1 MFRFSLAVISGLC
14 LGMPALAGSGADGMF
29 QELSKDFGTVA
40 RGPELSFPFRFTN
53 NTGQT
58 VHVASVRVSCGCT
71 TAQALQTDVEPGK
84 TGVILAS
91 MDTRRFLGAKRVTIF
106 VQFDRPQW
114 SESRLWVQANSRD
127 DLSISP
133 DGLAFGQT
141 SQGSHPVQTVTVT
154 FYGNGQRTI
163 EESRG
168 DSAYIQTAV
177 KELQR
182 NPTEVSYQVRAS
194 IRPDT
199 PAGKW
204 FSDVWLKTN
213 DPSMPRIRIPLTVDV
228 EPVATAQAKAAK
240 PKL

>member
-14 LGMPALAGSGADGMF
+14 LGMPARADSWADGMF
-29 QELSKDFGTVA
+29 QELSKDFGAVA

-53 NTGQT
+53 NTGRA

-71 TAQALQTDVEPGK
+71 SAQALQTDIEPGK
-84 TGVILAS
+84 TGVILAL
-91 MDTRRFLGAKRVTIF
+91 MDTRRFLGPKRVNIF
-106 VQFDRPQW
+106 VQFDQPQW
-114 SESRLWVQANSRD
+114 GETQLSVQAHSRD
-127 DLSISP
+127 DLTVSP

-141 SQGSHPVQTVTVT
+141 SQGSRPAQTVTIT
-154 FYGNGQRTI
+154 FYGNSQWTI
-163 EESRG
+163 QDARG

-177 KELQR
+177 KELRR
-182 NPTEVSYQVRAS
+182 NPTDVSYQVTAR

-199 PAGKW
+199 PVGKW

-213 DPSMPRIRIPLTVDV
+213 DPSVPRIRIPLTVDV
-228 EPVATAQAKAAK
+228 EPVATVQSKAAK

>member
-58 VHVASVRVSCGCT
+58 VHAASVRVSCGCT

-106 VQFDRPQW
+106 VQF
-114 SESRLWVQANSRD
+114 
-127 DLSISP
+127 
-133 DGLAFGQT
+133 
-141 SQGSHPVQTVTVT
+141 
-154 FYGNGQRTI
+154 
-163 EESRG
+163 
-168 DSAYIQTAV
+168 
-177 KELQR
+177 
-182 NPTEVSYQVRAS
+182 
-194 IRPDT
+194 
-199 PAGKW
+199 
-204 FSDVWLKTN
+204 
-213 DPSMPRIRIPLTVDV
+213 
-228 EPVATAQAKAAK
+228 
-240 PKL
+240 